1 MLTTT
6 SDLQGAHTH
15 TVTNKSYLVVLVRIF
30 TTSIWDPEA
39 GRSLEFEGSLVYI
52 ASFQLGRLH
61 SEILLIQVLKKE
73 TR

>member
-15 TVTNKSYLVVLVRIF
+15 TVTNKSHLVVVVCIF
-30 TTSIWDPEA
+30 NPSIWDSEA
-39 GRSLEFEGSLVYI
+39 GRSLEFEASLMIHI
-52 ASFQLGRLH
+52 AGFQLGRLH

-73 TR
+73 T